1 MEQLNSPH
9 IVDNASNNGSESITK
24 HKLFEKYLFFD
35 QSDVN
40 TYFYKKRTLS
50 PLEFLSYKRNLDNM
64 AKIINPSLSK
74 IDEEFKG
81 KYKLDRDFNPVQS
94 FQSGF
99 SKSYSKKNRFWDIEP
114 QASLIFDEVIYDNF
128 VGEYSQSPE
137 DFEYLTD
144 RQEIFDNLLVNSKIN
159 VDHFQV
165 LESCVDDIDRVFGN
179 YSEILPRD
187 PNFVC
192 TIDSER
198 ELYSLVDYDIVPQS
212 LDPFASI
219 SEVDK
224 LLELEDEI
232 FLKNEE
238 SYSKSWDDEDSLP
251 EEEVEP
257 QSFFSAFTDPL
268 GLKKLSEHLPDVL
281 DTIGDKLPD
290 TEERQKL
297 LNTLNNFEKKVP
309 SFMSGVSSETLQST
323 TDILSGIGT
332 MSPTILVAIT
342 SAWYAHS
349 RTWPSYAMFIGS
361 AIYFVIKSPDQ
372 LTFLLKLY
380 MNLSDK
386 IPECPDL
393 DMDAIEP
400 QFSDSTLELVGSIIA
415 SALIGVVGAGSK
427 ASAAALTLTFVKDFS
442 RAKLGM
448 VEIAKLVVKFV
459 ESLVNFFRE
468 TFLDLPSVRFLDS
481 CSREID
487 MFTDEVRVF
496 SFKFNRG
503 SLPTTEETY
512 SNIVCLLEVG
522 KHLLKTIP
530 KDKYTDASLRM
541 IHDDSKSLQRILTE
555 LERQDVTLK
564 GMRQEPAAVLFSG
577 GPGTAKSLAA
587 AYLCHTVAP
596 DGLSPEERAEFDS
609 NPGPFIYSRKQEMV
623 FFDGLTNRARVFFYD
638 DLLQARDV
646 AGSPACEAME
656 LIRIIN
662 SEEYSAHMAHLEN
675 KGNVYIRPKYVIAT
689 TNQPD
694 LTSNAIV
701 SNKALKRRFALS
713 YVVIPKPDYTMDCDL
728 GNDLWN
734 RRIDY
739 TKLPT
744 SNLEGL
750 DYPKLKGLEVS
761 DLRPEHLEYHQ
772 YDLLAGKYTGEVHT
786 FDEVV
791 TLARKVEF
799 VKRKQFALHKENLRN
814 MIKKYSRIYEI
825 EVEDFKLPDDYSYDP
840 DAEDSDEEE
849 QPFIDSLLL
858 TDNMR
863 REIELLLCQDPK
875 YAHYLFNL
883 VSKDKFFHHSNDM
896 IEVLVD
902 AIGYHQLIADIIC
915 SKKYQITAFD
925 HVNTKKRLHV
935 RVFESVK
942 KYVDK
947 FLNLLPS
954 WRSVSK
960 FLFVNYDLIISVL
973 SFIAASSFLTFA
985 ARWLYTW
992 WTGKPAPQSFGHSQ
1006 KLRTPKT
1013 KTPYFKSAQ
1022 AMKASLIVN
1031 AQLGVEPQFGDDSS
1045 GVDLIDSIVR
1055 RNCFK
1060 FESLNDDGQWNTM
1073 GSITFIDGRIGVM
1086 PYHFILKLFA
1096 GVQSDPKRLKRAIR
1110 LSHGKN
1116 SVETDLLFTVE
1127 EIIVGHQTGC
1137 LANKDLVLVEFP
1149 KRFPE
1154 RRRIVKFFGRRKQLE
1169 YNTTNLEIVLANIS
1183 RDRGF
1188 YFGRGARF
1196 PDILAISEKHVGVPY
1211 TIDESFT
1218 YDIPT
1223 KSGDCGSLMGI
1234 LNSSQDEKI
1243 FGIHVAGH
1251 THYGDGFSAIVTQE
1265 ELLEDLKLFDDQ
1277 LISEEP
1283 DFIEPQ
1289 SSDFDKPLRFEI
1301 MGRTK
1306 LVPSRNT
1313 STDIRKSRMFGLLG
1327 DNGLYPAMLR
1337 PFLMDGTLIDP
1348 LLNAQ
1353 MKYCQPDILIDYDLV
1368 RECCKN
1374 YFSFIDWTEVHDVDR
1389 RVYTNEE
1396 AIYGLDYD
1404 VDFGSISSSTSAGW
1418 PMNVQGCRNYKKELF
1433 SYAFG
1438 TYEQGILF
1446 DEVCALVDNIIS
1458 KAYNNIRMFHVFTDN
1473 LKDELRE
1480 KEKVLAGSTRLFSGC
1495 EFTYL
1500 IAFRRYFGA
1509 FALWYMKNRISNGS
1523 AIGVNPYSSE
1533 WNSIAKRLIAISA
1546 SNILAGD
1553 YSKYDGSQK
1562 PLIHLLIL
1570 DEINRWYN
1578 DGEDNCRIR
1587 SILWMEVYNSRHI
1600 VDGVIYEWLSGLPS
1614 GHPFTIIINTIYNHI
1629 VSRYVW
1635 FRSVGNHSSYNDNTY
1650 TVAQGDDITA
1660 AVTDEFKDKF
1670 SDVIFAKYA
1679 LELGL
1684 TYTNETKSGELIPH
1698 RGLSEIEF
1706 LKRSFVF
1713 DERENLFIAPLKLK
1727 SILKMVDWTKRKNK
1741 NRIVAD
1747 NVITATKELSLHDK
1761 STFDFYASEIRT
1773 EFKGHYPF
1781 LNTSEPL
1788 DVEFEKRREQV
1799 LGTIGFF

>member
-1 MEQLNSPH
+1 MEQLNSPR
-9 IVDNASNNGSESITK
+9 IVDNASNNGPESITK
-24 HKLFEKYLFFD
+24 HKLFERYLFFD

-50 PLEFLSYKRNLDNM
+50 TLEFLAYKRNLDNM
-64 AKIINPSLSK
+64 AKIINPTLVD
-74 IDEEFKG
+74 IDQRFKE
-81 KYKLDRDFNPVQS
+81 RVNSQE
-94 FQSGF
+94 GF
-99 SKSYSKKNRFWDIEP
+99 SKSYSKKNRFWDIE
-114 QASLIFDEVIYDNF
+114 
-128 VGEYSQSPE
+128 SQSVLNPFIGPVDFYEFVEQYSTSPE
-137 DFEYLTD
+137 EYEYWNDSRNRVNFILRNVASTTVND
-144 RQEIFDNLLVNSKIN
+144 YEIMETACEDINRVCGYFNELLP
-159 VDHFQV
+159 
-165 LESCVDDIDRVFGN
+165 EGC
-179 YSEILPRD
+179 E
-187 PNFVC
+187 
-192 TIDSER
+192 
-198 ELYSLVDYDIVPQS
+198 PQS
-212 LDPFASI
+212 KDPFS
-219 SEVDK
+219 SFEDSP
-224 LLELEDEI
+224 LEDEI
-232 FLKNEE
+232 Q
-238 SYSKSWDDEDSLP
+238 
-251 EEEVEP
+251 P
-257 QSFFSAFTDPL
+257 QSFFSVFTDPL

-281 DTIGDKLPD
+281 DTIGEKLPD
-290 TEERQKL
+290 TEERRKF
-297 LNTLNNFEKKVP
+297 LNTLNDFERKVP

-342 SAWYAHS
+342 AAWYAHS
-349 RTWPSYAMFIGS
+349 RTWPSYAMFLGS
-361 AIYFVIKSPDQ
+361 AIYFVIKSPEQ

-427 ASAAALTLTFVKDFS
+427 VSATALTLTFVKDFS

-448 VEIAKLVVKFV
+448 IEIAKLVVKFV
-459 ESLVNFFRE
+459 ESLVNFIRE

-503 SLPTTEETY
+503 SLPSTEETY

-530 KDKYTDASLRM
+530 KDKYTDASLRL

-564 GMRQEPAAVLFSG
+564 GMRQEPAAILFSG

-596 DGLSPEERAEFDS
+596 DGLTPDERAEFDS

-675 KGNVYIRPKYVIAT
+675 KGNVYIRPKYVVAT

-713 YVVIPKPDYTMDCDL
+713 YVVIPKPDYTLDCDL
-728 GNDLWN
+728 GNDMWN

-761 DLRPEHLEYHQ
+761 DLRPEHLEYHEF
-772 YDLLAGKYTGEVHT
+772 DLLSNTYTGEVHT

-791 TLARKVEF
+791 TFARKIEF

-814 MIKKYSRIYEI
+814 MIKKYSRIYEL
-825 EVEDFKLPDDYSYDP
+825 EVEEFKLPDDYSYDP
-840 DAEDSDEEE
+840 DEDDSDEEHDT
-849 QPFIDSLLL
+849 FIDSLSL

-863 REIELLLCQDPK
+863 REIELLLCQDSK

-883 VSKDKFFHHSNDM
+883 VSKDRLFNHSDDM
-896 IEVLVD
+896 IDVLVD
-902 AIGYHQLIADIIC
+902 GIGYHQLVADIISC
-915 SKKYQITAFD
+915 KKYQKDAFD
-925 HVNTKKRLHV
+925 HIRTKKRLHV
-935 RVFESVK
+935 RAFESVK
-942 KYVDK
+942 KYVDL

-973 SFIAASSFLTFA
+973 SFIAASSFLSFA
-985 ARWLYTW
+985 AKWLYTW

-1006 KLRTPKT
+1006 KLRTPKSNHRL
-1013 KTPYFKSAQ
+1013 FKSSEL
-1022 AMKASLIVN
+1022 MKASLGVLP
-1031 AQLGVEPQFGDDSS
+1031 QLSVDPQFGNDSS
-1045 GVDLIDSIVR
+1045 GISLIDSIVR

-1060 FESLNDDGQWNTM
+1060 FESLNDSGQWNTM

-1096 GVQSDPKRLKRAIR
+1096 GVQANPERLKRPIR
-1110 LSHGKN
+1110 LSHGRDDA
-1116 SVETDLLFTVE
+1116 SEASLLFTVE
-1127 EIIVGHQTGC
+1127 EIIRGHQTGC

-1149 KRFPE
+1149 KRFRE
-1154 RRRIVKFFGRRKQLE
+1154 CRRIVKFFGRRKQLE

-1183 RDRGF
+1183 GDKGF
-1188 YFGRGARF
+1188 YFGRGSRF
-1196 PDILAISEKHVGVPY
+1196 PDILAINEKHVGIPY

-1234 LNSSQDEKI
+1234 LNGSQLEKI

-1251 THYGDGFSAIVTQE
+1251 THYGDGFSSVITQE
-1265 ELLEDLKLFDDQ
+1265 ELMEDLKLFNEQ
-1277 LISEEP
+1277 VVCEEP
-1283 DFIEPQ
+1283 DFLEPQ
-1289 SSDFDKPLRFEI
+1289 SSDFEKPLRFEI
-1301 MGRTK
+1301 MGRTN

-1313 STDIRKSRMFGLLG
+1313 STDIRKSRLFGALG

-1337 PFLMDGTLIDP
+1337 PFMMEGTLIDP

-1368 RECCKN
+1368 RECCRN
-1374 YFSFIDWTEVHDVDR
+1374 YFSFINWTEVYDVDR
-1389 RVYTNEE
+1389 RIYTNDE
-1396 AIYGLDYD
+1396 AIYGLDFD
-1404 VDFGSISSSTSAGW
+1404 MDFGSISSSTSPSW
-1418 PMNVQGCRNYKKELF
+1418 PMNVSGCRNYKKELF
-1433 SYAFG
+1433 SYDPG
-1438 TYEQGILF
+1438 TYEHGLIF
-1446 DEVCALVDNIIS
+1446 NEVCDLVDNIIS
-1458 KAYNNIRMFHVFTDN
+1458 KAYNNVRMFHVFTDN

-1480 KEKVLAGSTRLFSGC
+1480 LVKVESGSTRLFSGC
-1495 EFTYL
+1495 PFLYL
-1500 IAFRRYFGA
+1500 VAFRRYFGA
-1509 FALWYMKNRISNGS
+1509 FALWYMKNKVSNGS

-1533 WNSIAKRLIAISA
+1533 WNSIAKRLIAVSA

-1570 DEINRWYN
+1570 DEINRWYD

-1614 GHPFTIIINTIYNHI
+1614 GHPFTIIINTVYNHI

-1635 FRSVGNHSSYNDNTY
+1635 FRSVGSHLSYNDNVY
-1650 TVAQGDDITA
+1650 VIAQGDDITA
-1660 AVTDEFKDKF
+1660 AVSDDFKDKF
-1670 SDVIFAKYA
+1670 SDVIFAKHS

-1698 RGLSEIEF
+1698 RSLSEIEF

-1727 SILKMVDWTKRKNK
+1727 SILKMVDWTKRKNSD
-1741 NRIVAD
+1741 RIVAD
-1747 NVITATKELSLHDK
+1747 NVITATKELALHDK
-1761 STFDFYASEIRT
+1761 PTFEFYAKEIRT
-1773 EFKGHYPF
+1773 KFKECYPF
-1781 LNTSEPL
+1781 LNTTEPL
-1788 DVEFEKRREQV
+1788 DVEFERRREQV
-1799 LGTIGFF
+1799 LGTISFF

>member
-1 MEQLNSPH
+1 MEQLNSPR
-9 IVDNASNNGSESITK
+9 IVDNASNNGPESITK

-50 PLEFLSYKRNLDNM
+50 DLEFLAYKRNLDNM
-64 AKIINPSLSK
+64 AKIINPTLSK
-74 IDEEFKG
+74 IDEDFKN
-81 KYKLDRDFNPVQS
+81 KMVSR
-94 FQSGF
+94 FQDGF
-99 SKSYSKKNRFWDIEP
+99 SKSYSKKNRFWDLEP
-114 QASLIFDEVIYDNF
+114 QSGFVFSDDIYDEF
-128 VGEYSQSPE
+128 VDEYSQSPE
-137 DFEYLTD
+137 DFEYLID
-144 RQEIFDNLLVNSKIN
+144 RKEIFDNLMNSSSCS
-159 VDHFQV
+159 VDHWQI
-165 LESCVDDIDRVFGN
+165 LESCVDDINRVFGY
-179 YSEILPRD
+179 YSEILPLDPIWTDSVESERD
-187 PNFVC
+187 P
-192 TIDSER
+192 
-198 ELYSLVDYDIVPQS
+198 YSLIDYNIQLQSSNPFVPEDILSSRDVD
-212 LDPFASI
+212 
-219 SEVDK
+219 
-224 LLELEDEI
+224 
-232 FLKNEE
+232 
-238 SYSKSWDDEDSLP
+238 
-251 EEEVEP
+251 P

-268 GLKKLSEHLPDVL
+268 GLKKLSDHLPDVL
-281 DTIGDKLPD
+281 DTLGDKLPD
-290 TEERQKL
+290 TEERKKL
-297 LNTLNNFEKKVP
+297 YDTFHNFEKKVP
-309 SFMSGVSSETLQST
+309 SFMSGISSETLQST

-332 MSPTILVAIT
+332 MSPAILISIT
-342 SAWYAHS
+342 ASWYAHS

-386 IPECPDL
+386 IPECPDI

-400 QFSDSTLELVGSIIA
+400 QFSDSTLELVGSVIA
-415 SALIGVVGAGSK
+415 TALISAVGAGSK
-427 ASAAALTLTFVKDFS
+427 ASAAALALTFVKDFS
-442 RAKLGM
+442 RARLGM
-448 VEIAKLVVKFV
+448 VEIAKLIVKFV
-459 ESLVNFFRE
+459 ESLVNYFRE

-512 SNIVCLLEVG
+512 SNIMCLLDVG

-541 IHDDSKSLQRILTE
+541 IHEDSKSLQRILTD

-564 GMRQEPAAVLFSG
+564 GMRQEPVGILFSG

-596 DGLSPEERAEFDS
+596 DGLDPDERVEFDT

-675 KGNVYIRPKYVIAT
+675 KGNVYIRPKYVVAT
-689 TNQPD
+689 TNQPN

-701 SNKALKRRFALS
+701 SNNALKRRFAMS
-713 YVVIPKPDYTMDCDL
+713 YVVIPKSAYTLDEDL
-728 GNDLWN
+728 SNDMWN

-739 TKLPT
+739 EKLPI
-744 SNLEGL
+744 SNLDGI
-750 DYPKLKGLEVS
+750 DHPKLKGLEVS
-761 DLRPEHLEYHQ
+761 DLRPEHLEYHE
-772 YDLLAGKYTGEVHT
+772 YDLLKGVYTGVVHS

-791 TLARKVEF
+791 VIARKLEF
-799 VKRKQFALHKENLRN
+799 IKHKQFALHKENLRN

-825 EVEDFKLPDDYSYDP
+825 ELEEFKLPDDYSYNP
-840 DAEDSDEEE
+840 DEDSDEEDE
-849 QPFIDSLLL
+849 PFIDSLLL

-863 REIELLLCQDPK
+863 REVELLLCQDPK

-883 VSKDKFFHHSNDM
+883 VSKDRFFHHSNDM

-902 AIGYHQLIADIIC
+902 GIGYHQLVADIIS
-915 SKKYQITAFD
+915 SKQYQSDAFD
-925 HVNTKKRLHV
+925 HVHVKKRLHV

-942 KYVDK
+942 KYVNM
-947 FLNLLPS
+947 FLDLLPS
-954 WRSVSK
+954 WKSISK
-960 FLFVNYDLIISVL
+960 FLLVNYDAIISVL
-973 SFIAASSFLTFA
+973 SFIAASSFLGFVA
-985 ARWLYTW
+985 KWLYTW

-1006 KLRTPKT
+1006 KLRTHKSNHL
-1013 KTPYFKSAQ
+1013 FKSSDL
-1022 AMKASLIVN
+1022 MKASLGVSP
-1031 AQLGVEPQFGDDSS
+1031 QLSVDPQFGNDSS
-1045 GVDLIDSIVR
+1045 GVSLIDAIVR

-1060 FESLNDDGQWNTM
+1060 FESLSDSGQWNTM

-1096 GVQSDPKRLKRAIR
+1096 GVQANPERLKRAIR
-1110 LSHGKN
+1110 LSHGRDDSSN
-1116 SVETDLLFTVE
+1116 TTLLFTVE
-1127 EIIVGHQTGC
+1127 EIIRGHQTGC

-1154 RRRIVKFFGRRKQLE
+1154 RRRIVKFFARRKQLE

-1183 RDRGF
+1183 GDKGF
-1188 YFGRGARF
+1188 YFGRGTRF

-1211 TIDESFT
+1211 TIEESYT

-1223 KSGDCGSLMGI
+1223 KSGDCGSIMGI

-1251 THYGDGFSAIVTQE
+1251 THYGDGFSSVITQE
-1265 ELLEDLKLFDDQ
+1265 ELLEDLKLFDEQ
-1277 LISEEP
+1277 VVCEEP

-1289 SSDFDKPLRFEI
+1289 SNDFEKPLRFEI
-1301 MGRTK
+1301 MGRTN
-1306 LVPSRNT
+1306 LIPSRNT
-1313 STDIRKSRMFGLLG
+1313 STDIRKSRLFGSLG

-1337 PFLMDGTLIDP
+1337 PFMMEGTLIDP

-1368 RECCKN
+1368 RECCRN
-1374 YFSFIDWTEVHDVDR
+1374 YFSFIDWTEVYDVDR
-1389 RVYTNEE
+1389 RVYTNDE
-1396 AIYGLDYD
+1396 AIYGLDFD
-1404 VDFGSISSSTSAGW
+1404 IDFGSIASSTSASW

-1433 SYAFG
+1433 SYDPG
-1438 TYEQGILF
+1438 TYEHGLIF
-1446 DEVCALVDNIIS
+1446 DEVCELVDNIIS

-1480 KEKVLAGSTRLFSGC
+1480 LTKIQSGSTRLFSGC
-1495 EFTYL
+1495 PFLYL
-1500 IAFRRYFGA
+1500 VAFRRYFGA
-1509 FALWYMKNRISNGS
+1509 FAMWYMKNKISNGS

-1578 DGEDNCRIR
+1578 DGEENCRIR

-1629 VSRYVW
+1629 VARYVW
-1635 FRSVGNHSSYNDNTY
+1635 FRSVGSHLSYNDNVY
-1650 TVAQGDDITA
+1650 AVVQGDDITA
-1660 AVTDEFKDKF
+1660 AVSDDFKDKF

-1684 TYTNETKSGELIPH
+1684 TYTNETKTGELIPH

-1727 SILKMVDWTKRKNK
+1727 SILKMVDWTKRKNRD
-1741 NRIVAD
+1741 RIVAD
-1747 NVITATKELSLHDK
+1747 NVIIATKELALHDK
-1761 STFDFYASEIRT
+1761 ATFEFYSKEIRNK
-1773 EFKGHYPF
+1773 FKECYPF

-1788 DVEFEKRREQV
+1788 DVDFERRREQV